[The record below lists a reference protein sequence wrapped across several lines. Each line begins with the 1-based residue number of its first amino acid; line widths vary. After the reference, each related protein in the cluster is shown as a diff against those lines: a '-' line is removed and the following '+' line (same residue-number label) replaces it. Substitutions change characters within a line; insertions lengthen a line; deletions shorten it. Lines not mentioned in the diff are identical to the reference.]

1 MNGMSVKVVTDT
13 GASWTGV
20 PSVSVLTELIILATR
35 APAKR
40 IDEAVDAW
48 DISRQV
54 AALLSYDQVQAAI
67 EGAR

>member
-1 MNGMSVKVVTDT
+1 MSDMSVKVVTDN

-35 APAKR
+35 APAEL
-40 IDEAVDAW
+40 IDKAVDAW

-54 AALLSYDQVQAAI
+54 AALLPYDQVQSAI

>member
-1 MNGMSVKVVTDT
+1 MNDMSVKVVTDT

-35 APAKR
+35 APAEL
-40 IDEAVDAW
+40 IDKAVDAW
-48 DISRQV
+48 DIARQV
-54 AALLSYDQVQAAI
+54 AALLPYDQVQSAI